1 MTVYSPTFFLKL
13 LEIDQIAIENL
24 LFSLSINKNKDTLDQ

>member
-1 MTVYSPTFFLKL
+1 MTVYCPTIFLKL
-13 LEIDQIAIENL
+13 LEIDKIAIENL